1 MVYLFGQE
9 VFPCAFGQ
17 SFLFLLKFLYDFFRK
32 TIPEL
37 EGKWMER
44 KKLEQ
49 NKPIRRFLK
58 KSSQGL
64 EPRCEWQR
72 KIDDRKERMDARDT
86 AKDSV
91 SGFTN

>member
-1 MVYLFGQE
+1 MVYLFGKE
-9 VFPCAFGQ
+9 VFPCTFGQ
-17 SFLFLLKFLYDFFRK
+17 SFLFLLKFLHDFFRK

-64 EPRCEWQR
+64 QLRCEGER
-72 KIDDRKERMDARDT
+72 KIDDGKERMDTRDT
-86 AKDSV
+86 AKESV
-91 SGFTN
+91 PGFTN